1 MVGDNGTVIKE
12 GTHKID
18 CAPHA
23 TADFALGRIKLPSNI
38 REAYLNLSWTPDTP
52 QPFIGT
58 DFEVAYDQFVL
69 PAGKNFHTQVS
80 KPEGEVKWDID
91 RQTGAL
97 RSYMYNGKEMLASP
111 VVLSLY
117 RPVTDNDNR
126 ERTGGA
132 RAWKRQAWTIWFKER
147 LLSNRLQKAAKPK
160 WNC

>member
-1 MVGDNGTVIKE
+1 M
-12 GTHKID
+12 
-18 CAPHA
+18 
-23 TADFALGRIKLPSNI
+23 GRIKLPSNI

-69 PAGKNFHTQVS
+69 PAGKNFHAQVS

-132 RAWKRQAWTIWFKER
+132 RAWKRQAWTIWFKKR